1 MSTAL
6 WFVPVGFGN
15 IVCANRVLCVMN
27 PGTAPAKRRL
37 KQAKESGGYIDMT
50 LGRPLKSILLLD
62 TGDVLG
68 SALTCGTIHGRL
80 QGEQPNNIT
89 AETETSL

>member
-1 MSTAL
+1 MNKAL

-15 IVCANRVLCVMN
+15 VVCANRVLCVMN

-37 KQAKESGGYIDMT
+37 KQAKEVGRYIDMT
-50 LGRPLKSILLLD
+50 LGRPLKSLLLLD

-68 SALTCGTIHGRL
+68 SALTSATIQSRL
-80 QGEQPNNIT
+80 QGETPNSLP
-89 AETETSL
+89 AETEPLL